1 MAEKILRYIK
11 KFLPLIGI
19 IILIIIIINLDLEKI
34 KIAFFSINPI
44 FIVISMSLL
53 LPIILIKI
61 YVWDIILKE
70 QKIKLNFYQLLK
82 IYMIGYFYSS
92 ITPGFLGHL
101 MRIPYI
107 KEKTGE
113 PYGKLFVNIFIDTTV
128 RTIAEYFIIL
138 IGAFII
144 FGSYPEIFTI
154 LIVFFTIIGLIL
166 FYFIKKERG
175 EKFFYR
181 LVKYFIPKK
190 LKGSLYRFIDTF
202 YNDFPKLN
210 RLIIPFV
217 LGLVVWILIF
227 SQEYI
232 VVYAMSVNIPYIYF
246 LVLFPIANIAGYL
259 PITIAGLGMRE
270 FTSIMIFSTFFSV
283 AKEEILVF
291 TLVGF
296 LITDIFPGFLG
307 FIFCLTEAGDG
318 NRKKIIR
325 KNNYFFNK
333 Q

>member
-1 MAEKILRYIK
+1 VSEKILKYIK

-19 IILIIIIINLDLEKI
+19 IVLIIIILNLDLGKI
-34 KIAFFSINPI
+34 KEAFLSINPI
-44 FIVISMSLL
+44 FIILSMSLL
-53 LPIILIKI
+53 LPVIIIKI
-61 YVWDIILKE
+61 YTWQIILKE
-70 QKIKLNFYQLLK
+70 QKIKLNFSQLLK

-101 MRIPYI
+101 MRIPYV

-128 RTIAEYFIIL
+128 RTIAEYLIIL
-138 IGAFII
+138 IGALII
-144 FGSYPEIFTI
+144 FGAFPEI
-154 LIVFFTIIGLIL
+154 LIIYIVLFTIIGVIL
-166 FYFIKKERG
+166 YYFIKKERG
-175 EKFFYR
+175 EKFFYN

-190 LKGSLYRFIDTF
+190 LKVNLYNFIDTF
-202 YNDFPKLN
+202 YDDFPKLN
-210 RLIIPFV
+210 QLIIPFI
-217 LGLVVWILIF
+217 LGIVVWILIF

-246 LVLFPIANIAGYL
+246 LVIFPIANIAGYL

-270 FTSIMIFSTFFSV
+270 FTSIMIFSTLFSV
-283 AKEEILVF
+283 TKEEVLVF

-296 LITDIFPGFLG
+296 VITDIFPGSLG
-307 FIFCLTEAGDG
+307 FIFCLTEARDNG
-318 NRKKIIR
+318 RKKSLR
-325 KNNYFFNK
+325 KLNHFFNK

>member
-1 MAEKILRYIK
+1 VAEKILKYIK

-19 IILIIIIINLDLEKI
+19 IILIIIVLNLDIDKI
-34 KIAFFSINPI
+34 KAAFLSINPI
-44 FIVISMSLL
+44 FIVLSLSLL

-61 YVWDIILKE
+61 YVWKIILNV

-107 KEKTGE
+107 KEKTDE

-128 RTIAEYFIIL
+128 RTIAEFLIIL
-138 IGAFII
+138 IGALII

-154 LIVFFTIIGLIL
+154 CIVIFSIIGLIL
-166 FYFIKKERG
+166 YYFIKKERG
-175 EKFFYR
+175 EKFFYG

-190 LKGSLYRFIDTF
+190 LKDNLYRFIDTF

-210 RLIIPFV
+210 QLIIPFI
-217 LGLVVWILIF
+217 LGIVVWILIF

-232 VVYAMSVNIPYIYF
+232 VVYAMNLSIPYIYF
-246 LVLFPIANIAGYL
+246 LVLFPIANIVGYL

-270 FTSIMIFSTFFSV
+270 FTSIMIFSTFFGV
-283 AKEEILVF
+283 GKEEILVF

-307 FIFCLTEAGDG
+307 FIFCLTESGD
-318 NRKKIIR
+318 NKRKKMLI
-325 KNNYFFNK
+325 KD
-333 Q
+333 

>member
-1 MAEKILRYIK
+1 VSDKIINYIK

-19 IILIIIIINLDLEKI
+19 IVLIIIIINLDLEKI
-34 KIAFFSINPI
+34 KEAFLSINPI
-44 FIVISMSLL
+44 FIVLSLSLL
-53 LPIILIKI
+53 LPIIIIKI
-61 YVWDIILKE
+61 YTWQIILKE
-70 QKIKLNFYQLLK
+70 QKIKLNFSQLLK

-101 MRIPYI
+101 MRIPYV

-128 RTIAEYFIIL
+128 RTIAEYLIIL
-138 IGAFII
+138 IGALII
-144 FGSYPEIFTI
+144 FGDFPEI
-154 LIVFFTIIGLIL
+154 LIIYIVLFTIIGLIL
-166 FYFIKKERG
+166 YYFIKKERG
-175 EKFFYR
+175 EKFFYK

-190 LKGSLYRFIDTF
+190 LKVNLYKFIDTF
-202 YNDFPKLN
+202 YDDFPKLN
-210 RLIIPFV
+210 QLIVPFI
-217 LGLVVWILIF
+217 LGIVVWILIF

-246 LVLFPIANIAGYL
+246 LVIFPIANIAGYL

-270 FTSIMIFSTFFSV
+270 FTSIMIFSTLFSV
-283 AKEEILVF
+283 TKEEVLVF

-296 LITDIFPGFLG
+296 VITDIFPGSLG
-307 FIFCLTEAGDG
+307 FIFCLTEAQDKG
-318 NRKKIIR
+318 RKKSLR
-325 KNNYFFNK
+325 KLNHFFNK